1 MIINFLIIIQGIT
14 WKIDIYCGQKLE
26 MKFNFLWSGRE
37 LTKENFGGVFNDKSD
52 TKERINYE
60 K

>member
-1 MIINFLIIIQGIT
+1 MT

-26 MKFNFLWSGRE
+26 MKFNFLWCGRE